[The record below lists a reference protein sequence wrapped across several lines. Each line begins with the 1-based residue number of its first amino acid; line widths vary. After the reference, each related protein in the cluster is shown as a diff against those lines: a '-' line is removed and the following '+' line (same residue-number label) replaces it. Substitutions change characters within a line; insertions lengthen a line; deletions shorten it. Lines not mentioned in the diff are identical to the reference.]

1 MKKKNILS
9 LTVLSSLMA
18 LGGLTSLN
26 KVSFDTVGVQAETSL
41 NSSMPSGWNKQGEN
55 ENNTISAFEDS
66 SQGHSILLNRTAS
79 EGTLK
84 ARSGL
89 VNVKGNT
96 YYNVSFNSKTTDTAS
111 VQIVVVE
118 YKDNGSTAITS
129 KVVGKVSNATNDWVT
144 RPGMFKTSSSTTQ
157 IVVEIEALGV
167 GETYVSKLYINEGVE
182 HDGTISS
189 RTTYFE
195 GTPANP
201 ETIISSEKAI
211 TKEVLSSTAAT
222 GYSALKLTPGRG
234 AYLKFDDYKITGKF
248 TLRFKYRY
256 VGPDNGTKLSVKVD
270 GINKAGKRVWY
281 GDSPKAGGTPHGLW
295 DNYEFEFSA
304 KAGKAEPIF
313 VIIYAGLNGE
323 STTSSQSHYLIDDVE
338 VIDQKGNN
346 IVEDGGFELKE
357 NARTNTLSYFDFSTK
372 GEANWG
378 VENFVTI
385 PDSAYIFDGYNES
398 RAIHLGSHKALGAA
412 LPILPKG
419 QYTLSYK
426 YRSAIST
433 TLPIRMD
440 NFDLNGKRE
449 YTISRSI
456 SNTNNEWVS
465 DSYSF
470 RTYNINNEAEY
481 ADVSYLVIN
490 SQSEIDID
498 DLSIKD
504 ENGNEF
510 LFAGSFDSFMAG
522 GSYVNN
528 TDAFKDDNGDI
539 VFSSIRKLSMA
550 ATNDLESYV
559 ELNLASLGLN
569 NVAAGEK
576 INVSYEY
583 IGGSDGVSAPFSDKN
598 TWYLGNG
605 NRTNEWTKRDT
616 QLETT
621 YAGDYNNQVL
631 RFYGNNSTEKNVYL
645 RNLSVTDSDG
655 NEYFH
660 PFANGTSILP
670 EGAFFVN
677 EDKEAVDEFVA
688 AYITKQ
694 GAEDYTQVSEENR
707 ANNCLDKLNSAN
719 GALRRLTTSQKE
731 LFNTSEDYAQ
741 ARAIME
747 MWKTASSSNASIGLF
762 GSSSSNSSTALIIT
776 VLAISAVAIS
786 TFVLV
791 RKKKHN

>member
-26 KVSFDTVGVQAETSL
+26 KVSFDTVGVQAETALS
-41 NSSMPSGWNKQGEN
+41 SSMPSGWNKEGEN

-66 SQGHSILLNRTAS
+66 SQGHSILLNRKDS
-79 EGTLK
+79 QGSLK

-96 YYNVSFNSKTTDTAS
+96 YYNVSFNSKTTDTAN
-111 VQIVVVE
+111 VQIVIVE

-129 KVVGKVSNATNDWVT
+129 KVVGKVSNATNDWVN

-182 HDGTISS
+182 PDGTISS

-195 GTPANP
+195 GTPTNP
-201 ETIISSEKAI
+201 ETGINSEKVM

-222 GYSALKLTPGRG
+222 GYSSLILTPGRG

-248 TLRFKYRY
+248 TIRFKYRY
-256 VGPDNGTKLSVKVD
+256 VGPDNGTKLTVKVD
-270 GINKAGKRVWY
+270 GINKAGDRVWY
-281 GDSPKAGGTPHGLW
+281 GDSPKAGWTPNGLW

-304 KAGKAEPIF
+304 KAGDAEPIF

-323 STTSSQSHYLIDDVE
+323 STSSQSYYLIDDVE

-346 IVEDGGFELKE
+346 VVEDGGFELKE
-357 NARTNTLSYFDFSTK
+357 NARTNTLSYFDFSDK

-378 VENFVTI
+378 IENFVTI

-398 RAIHLGSHKALGAA
+398 RAIHLGSYKALGVS

-426 YRSAIST
+426 YRSSVSAA
-433 TLPIRMD
+433 LPIRMD
-440 NFDLNGKRE
+440 NFDLTGARW

-490 SQSEIDID
+490 SKSEIDID

-539 VFSSIRKLSMA
+539 VYSSIRKLSMA
-550 ATNDLESYV
+550 ATSELESYV

-569 NVAAGEK
+569 QVAEGEK

-583 IGGSDGVSAPFSDKN
+583 LGGSDGVSAAFSDRN
-598 TWYLGNG
+598 QWPL
-605 NRTNEWTKRDT
+605 TNANKTDNWTKRDT

-621 YAGDYNNQVL
+621 YAGGYNNQAL

-707 ANNCLDKLNSAN
+707 ANECLDKLSRAN
-719 GALRRLTTSQKE
+719 GALRRLTASQKE

-762 GSSSSNSSTALIIT
+762 GNSSSSNSSTALIIT
-776 VLAISAVAIS
+776 ILAISAVAIS
-786 TFVLV
+786 TFVFV